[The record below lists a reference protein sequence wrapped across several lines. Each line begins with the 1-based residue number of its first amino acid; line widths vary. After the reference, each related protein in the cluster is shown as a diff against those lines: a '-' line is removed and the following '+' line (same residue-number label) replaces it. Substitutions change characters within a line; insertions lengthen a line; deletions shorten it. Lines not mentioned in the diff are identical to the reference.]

1 MTRSKD
7 STFIPMY
14 SVKTDRALLSQ
25 KYVLIATGSGRDGI
39 DSEEAIAVAF
49 VSEFQTFKK
58 INQENLETTAIG
70 RTIRICNGHVPTRY
84 FLSSELMDSQ

>member
-1 MTRSKD
+1 MT
-7 STFIPMY
+7 
-14 SVKTDRALLSQ
+14 TDRALLSQ

-49 VSEFQTFKK
+49 VSEFQTFEK

-70 RTIRICNGHVPTRY
+70 RTIRIWNGHVPT
-84 FLSSELMDSQ
+84 